1 MGSAASKPVSK
12 AAAALKS
19 RKAAAPSKKKIQRKV
34 CGICTESKLADTFSE
49 HKITSKCK
57 HREVV
62 CRQCMQTWCKA
73 QMSTK
78 NWSSPTQQIFCPIC
92 IKSMSVSDV
101 ETHAS
106 KESFEFYKKVKNRA
120 EQAHQPEFFFCQ
132 SPHCSAGQLHE
143 DSSKPMQ
150 FQQAMAPYDLQHMQD
165 RVLFE
170 MFDICTGASV
180 SKTLLTTGLQ
190 VLYTALRKRGGQGH
204 LATCPNHPDHQ
215 PPANPAYADDHNLW
229 VNANP
234 AFGGVHVPTQQTPH
248 LASVSAVRLD
258 PYGPSDVRSAA
269 GNFLP
274 RTSDSMRHAAS
285 VPRPTN
291 SQATSRLAPPDA
303 TSGTARHQMVR
314 HEMRTETGQT
324 VIELPS
330 ETESEERLTH
340 SRSSRRPRRI
350 ERS

>member
-150 FQQAMAPYDLQHMQD
+150 FQQAMAKKHGKEERMTDKRFQDFVKKCPNPECAVPFEQDGGCSHMTCNTCKTE
-165 RVLFE
+165 F
-170 MFDICTGASV
+170 C
-180 SKTLLTTGLQ
+180 SKCL

-258 PYGPSDVRSAA
+258 PYGPSDIIKK
-269 GNFLP
+269 
-274 RTSDSMRHAAS
+274 TS
-285 VPRPTN
+285 
-291 SQATSRLAPPDA
+291 PD
-303 TSGTARHQMVR
+303 
-314 HEMRTETGQT
+314 
-324 VIELPS
+324 
-330 ETESEERLTH
+330 
-340 SRSSRRPRRI
+340 
-350 ERS
+350 